1 LAIAASTRTAGLLG
15 GLGPE
20 STIDYYRRILE
31 LWQEECPGSSPSLVI
46 HSLDVDRGIDLV
58 RNDRGGLVDYL
69 LWSLDKLAGA
79 GCDFAAMA
87 ANTPHIVFDELA
99 PRSPLPLLSIVEV
112 TAEEAAA
119 RALTRVGLLGTGFTM
134 EAGFYPAVF
143 GRLGIEVVA
152 PDADDRS
159 WLHAQYLGNFL
170 KGVFTPQARDR
181 VGLII
186 RRLVEEQ
193 GIEAVVLAGT
203 ELPLLLNAPAVAGVP
218 LLDTT
223 ELHVRGIVR
232 HLQQRKAPA
241 ENEVVPQQG

>member
-1 LAIAASTRTAGLLG
+1 MQTVGIIG

-31 LWQEECPGSSPSLVI
+31 LWRRGEPASAPSVMI

-58 RNDRGGLVDYL
+58 RNDHAGLAQYL
-69 LWSLDKLAGA
+69 LSSLERLARA

-99 PRSPLPLLSIVEV
+99 RHSPLPILSIVEV
-112 TAEEAAA
+112 VATEVRA
-119 RALTRVGLLGTGFTM
+119 RGLRKVGLLGTGFTM

-143 GRLGIEVVA
+143 EKAGVEVA
-152 PDADDRS
+152 IPEASDRA
-159 WLHAQYLGNFL
+159 WLHECYLGQLL
-170 KGVFTPQARDR
+170 KGVFQPATRDG
-181 VGLII
+181 VVSII
-186 RRLVEEQ
+186 TRLKAEK

-203 ELPLLLNAPAVAGVP
+203 ELPLLLSSPSVEDLP

-223 ELHVRGIVR
+223 DLHVRAIVER
-232 HLQQRKAPA
+232 LKSDIHILEPQ
-241 ENEVVPQQG
+241 EVRR